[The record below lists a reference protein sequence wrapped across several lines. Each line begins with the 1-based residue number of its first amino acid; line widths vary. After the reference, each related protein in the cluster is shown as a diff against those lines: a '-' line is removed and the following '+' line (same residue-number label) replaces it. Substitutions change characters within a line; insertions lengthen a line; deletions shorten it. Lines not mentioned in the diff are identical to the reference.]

1 MAGHSHW
8 SQIKRKK
15 AVVDQKRGKVFT
27 KCIYDITIA
36 VQEGG
41 GGDPAAN
48 ARLRLA
54 IDKAKGSNVPN
65 DTIDKAIKR
74 ATGELKDKISEHYVY
89 EGYGVNGV
97 AVMIE
102 VNTDNKNRTV
112 SEIRHA
118 FSKCGGTLGE
128 NGCVGWMFERL
139 GSIRIQKSLAKEDK
153 LFEEI
158 LDLGAEDLKQDD
170 ECFIVY
176 TQPHL
181 LHQVM
186 SSLSKNYKI
195 EESEILYIPKTLVAV
210 SGEAAEKSIKLLE
223 MLDDLDDV
231 INVHANCEIED

>member
-1 MAGHSHW
+1 
-8 SQIKRKK
+8 
-15 AVVDQKRGKVFT
+15 
-27 KCIYDITIA
+27 
-36 VQEGG
+36 
-41 GGDPAAN
+41 
-48 ARLRLA
+48 
-54 IDKAKGSNVPN
+54 
-65 DTIDKAIKR
+65 
-74 ATGELKDKISEHYVY
+74 
-89 EGYGVNGV
+89 
-97 AVMIE
+97 MIE